1 MKTFDGSG
9 QFYSQGLTLI
19 ELLIA
24 MVLSLFLMGG
34 VIAVLLDSKDH
45 FFMAEETSYIQE
57 NARFAVDQIGYD
69 IRMAGYF
76 GCSVGGNLTN
86 TLNGSGS
93 AGGGS
98 YSSNGIKGF
107 EYSERTD
114 ADFPA
119 DIESASNPVRALVA
133 GTDVVVVN
141 RGEQNDSL
149 VVTSHTPPSA
159 TVHLS
164 VSHNMQKGDILVMA
178 TPNCSNMSIFQMT
191 GPTSPNPSHINHSKN
206 NSMNPG
212 NCKKALSTA
221 TGGGY
226 TCGTASEP
234 GNSETGVSFP
244 PGSALM
250 KFSSQ
255 AYFIST
261 SEVTGLPTL
270 FRMTLGTVGG
280 EAANEVEELVSGVED
295 MEIVYGVD
303 TDATADNLVN
313 RYYTANEITV
323 DLATAGSFVAWDR
336 VLTARVT
343 LILRSNTPVFPG
355 NTTVNLGE
363 GFTYNDRYMRQKV
376 SSTVRLRNRG
386 LGG

>member
-1 MKTFDGSG
+1 MQNFEGNG

-45 FFMAEETSYIQE
+45 FFMSEETSYIQE
-57 NARFAVDQIGYD
+57 NARFAVGQISYD
-69 IRMAGYF
+69 LRMAGYF

-86 TLNGSGS
+86 TLNGSN
-93 AGGGS
+93 AANGGS
-98 YSSNGIKGF
+98 FSSNGIKGF
-107 EYSERTD
+107 EYSEKSD
-114 ADFPA
+114 VDFPA
-119 DIESASNPVRALVA
+119 DIEGSISPVIVLEP
-133 GTDVVVVN
+133 GTDVVVLN
-141 RGEQNDSL
+141 RGEPNDSL
-149 VVTSHTPPSA
+149 VVTSHNPPSS

-164 VSHNMQKGDILVMA
+164 VSHNMTKGDILVMA
-178 TPNCSNMSIFQMT
+178 TPNCRNMSIFQMT
-191 GPTSPNPSHINHSKN
+191 GPTSANPSHINHDKN
-206 NSMNPG
+206 NTMSPG

-221 TGGGY
+221 TGEGY

-234 GNSETGVSFP
+234 ANSVTGVAFP

-270 FRMTLGTVGG
+270 FRMTLGNASGV
-280 EAANEVEELVSGVED
+280 AANQVEEVVSGVED

-303 TDATADNLVN
+303 TDAAADNLVN
-313 RYYTANEITV
+313 RYYSANEITV
-323 DLATAGSFVAWDR
+323 DLATVGSFIAWDR

-343 LILRSNTPVFPG
+343 LILRSNTPVFSG
-355 NTTVNLGE
+355 NTAVNLGE

-376 SSTVRLRNRG
+376 SSTVRIRNRG

>member
-1 MKTFDGSG
+1 MQKFEGNG
-9 QFYSQGLTLI
+9 RFYNQGLTLI

-57 NARFAVDQIGYD
+57 NARFAVDQISYD
-69 IRMAGYF
+69 LRMAGYF
-76 GCSVGGNLTN
+76 GCSVGGELTN
-86 TLNGSGS
+86 TLNGSNDAS
-93 AGGGS
+93 GGS

-107 EYSERTD
+107 EYSERGD
-114 ADFPA
+114 VDFPA
-119 DIESASNPVRALVA
+119 DLKTTASPVIALLA
-133 GTDVVVVN
+133 GTDVVVLN
-141 RGEQNDSL
+141 RGEQNDAL
-149 VVTSHTPPSA
+149 AVTSHTPPSA

-164 VSHNMQKGDILVMA
+164 VSHNMEVGDILVMA
-178 TPNCSNMSIFQMT
+178 SPNCGNMSIFQMT

-212 NCKKALSTA
+212 NCKKALSTT
-221 TGGGY
+221 TGKGY

-234 GNSETGVSFP
+234 GNSDTGVSFP

-270 FRMTLGTVGG
+270 FRMKLATVGG

-303 TDATADNLVN
+303 TDATPDNLVN
-313 RYYTANEITV
+313 RYYSANEITA
-323 DLATAGSFVAWDR
+323 DLATTGSYLAWDR

-355 NTTVNLGE
+355 NTAVNLGE

-376 SSTVRLRNRG
+376 SSTVRIRNRG